1 MNPRFDEKLKGSD
14 YMFNED
20 LILICKGIWA
30 KKDEI
35 KQHIEDN
42 NEDAV
47 IGCVAKSVYEIE
59 TAEDENNS

>member
-1 MNPRFDEKLKGSD
+1 
-14 YMFNED
+14 MFNED
-20 LILICKGIWA
+20 LILVCKGIWA